1 MASRWTQDTL
11 DELAVSHKVHTLKP
25 IEWPQESL
33 GNLFTLQL
41 GKMLNRKARETFPK
55 FPYLGNKDVQWGR
68 FNFSE
73 LREMHFDEEE
83 RTKFR
88 LIPGD
93 LLVCEGGEIGRT
105 ALWTDEFDCY
115 YQKAIHRLRVRTP
128 VRIEARFVLHFMRFA
143 ATNRLFT
150 DLSSQSSIAHLTREK
165 LALLKVPLPPL
176 PEQRKI
182 AAILSSLDDA
192 IDKTQA
198 VIEQVQV
205 VKRGL
210 MQELLTRGVPGRHS
224 RFKQTEI
231 GEIPEE
237 WDLLPLAALAQDGRG
252 LQTGPFGSQLH
263 ASDYV
268 KAGVPVLM
276 PKDMMNGYASDA
288 DSARISEEK
297 AEELSRHKVQ
307 EGDILFARRGE
318 LGRVGLVTKLQEGWL
333 CGTGC
338 LRFRPS
344 DRAVSRYLRQ
354 WVAWPTSARWL
365 NEHAVGQTMLNLNTS
380 ILGRLPVALPDDTER
395 SAIVDVLEAFERRV
409 RTLKENIEGLGQAKR
424 SLMSVLLTGE
434 LRVTPDTEAA

>member
-1 MASRWTQDTL
+1 MRTGTAIKRVVLRDL
-11 DELAVSHKVHTLKP
+11 RRLRLAV
-25 IEWPQESL
+25 
-33 GNLFTLQL
+33 
-41 GKMLNRKARETFPK
+41 
-55 FPYLGNKDVQWGR
+55 
-68 FNFSE
+68 
-73 LREMHFDEEE
+73 
-83 RTKFR
+83 
-88 LIPGD
+88 
-93 LLVCEGGEIGRT
+93 
-105 ALWTDEFDCY
+105 
-115 YQKAIHRLRVRTP
+115 
-128 VRIEARFVLHFMRFA
+128 
-143 ATNRLFT
+143 
-150 DLSSQSSIAHLTREK
+150 
-165 LALLKVPLPPL
+165 PPL
-176 PEQRKI
+176 PEQHKI
-182 AAILSSLDDA
+182 ATILSSVDDA
-192 IDKTQA
+192 IEKTQA
-198 VIEQVQV
+198 VIDQVQV
-205 VKRGL
+205 VKHSL
-210 MQELLTRGVPGRHS
+210 MQELLTRGLPGRHTQ
-224 RFKQTEI
+224 FKRTEI

-237 WDLLPLAALAQDGRG
+237 WDLLPLAALAQDDRG

-268 KAGVPVLM
+268 EAGVPVVM

-318 LGRVGLVTKLQEGWL
+318 LGRVGLVMKLQEGWL

-395 SAIVDVLEAFERRV
+395 SAIVEVLEALERQI
-409 RTLKENIEGLGQAKR
+409 RTLKENVDGLGQAKR

-434 LRVTPDTEAA
+434 RRVTPDTEAA

>member
-1 MASRWTQDTL
+1 MTSRWTQDTL
-11 DELAVSHKVHTLKP
+11 DELAVSHKARTRKP
-25 IEWPQESL
+25 IEWHQESL

-41 GKMLNRKARETFPK
+41 GKMLNKKAREAFPK

-68 FNFSE
+68 FDFSE

-105 ALWTDEFDCY
+105 ALWTGEFDCY

-128 VRIEARFVLHFMRFA
+128 VRAEARFILHFMRFA

-182 AAILSSLDDA
+182 AAILSSVDDA
-192 IDKTQA
+192 IEKTQA
-198 VIEQVQV
+198 VIDQVQV

-210 MQELLTRGVPGRHS
+210 MQRLFSRGLPGGSDCRTEWTKNRLSSLFTLQLGKMLNKKARETLPRFPYLGNKDVQWGRLNSSELREMHFEDREREKFRLMPGDLLVCEGGEIGRTALWTGEFDCYFQKAIHRLRARDAARVEPRFTLHFMRFAATNGLLTDLISQSSIAHLTREKLSHLEVP
-224 RFKQTEI
+224 
-231 GEIPEE
+231 
-237 WDLLPLAALAQDGRG
+237 LP
-252 LQTGPFGSQLH
+252 PLH
-263 ASDYV
+263 EQRKIA
-268 KAGVPVLM
+268 
-276 PKDMMNGYASDA
+276 
-288 DSARISEEK
+288 
-297 AEELSRHKVQ
+297 
-307 EGDILFARRGE
+307 DILSAVDDFIKETQA
-318 LGRVGLVTKLQEGWL
+318 TIQQA
-333 CGTGC
+333 GT
-338 LRFRPS
+338 
-344 DRAVSRYLRQ
+344 
-354 WVAWPTSARWL
+354 T
-365 NEHAVGQTMLNLNTS
+365 
-380 ILGRLPVALPDDTER
+380 
-395 SAIVDVLEAFERRV
+395 
-409 RTLKENIEGLGQAKR
+409 KR

>member
-68 FNFSE
+68 FDFSE

-105 ALWTDEFDCY
+105 ALWTGEFDCY
-115 YQKAIHRLRVRTP
+115 YQKAIHRLRIRTP
-128 VRIEARFVLHFMRFA
+128 VRIEARFILHFMRFA

-165 LALLKVPLPPL
+165 LALLKVSLPPL

-182 AAILSSLDDA
+182 AAILSSVDDA
-192 IDKTQA
+192 IEKTQA
-198 VIEQVQV
+198 VTDQVQV

-210 MQELLTRGVPGRHS
+210 LQELLTRGLPGRHT

-231 GEIPEE
+231 GEIPAD
-237 WDLLPLAALAQDGRG
+237 WDVDRVGELSQPGRPAVKA
-252 LQTGPFGSQLH
+252 GPFGSSLKKSFYVSNGYRVYGQEQVL
-263 ASDYV
+263 AGDLAVGNYYIDEERFQSLKSCEV
-268 KAGVPVLM
+268 KAG
-276 PKDMMNGYASDA
+276 
-288 DSARISEEK
+288 
-297 AEELSRHKVQ
+297 
-307 EGDILFARRGE
+307 DILVSLVGTFGE
-318 LGRVGLVTKLQEGWL
+318 AIVVSADAEPGIINPRLLRLSLDPQLVLPEFFCFWLRSSGTRKLLTDAAQGGTMGVLNAGIVKKLALGR
-333 CGTGC
+333 
-338 LRFRPS
+338 PS
-344 DRAVSRYLRQ
+344 LSEQ
-354 WVAWPTSARWL
+354 
-365 NEHAVGQTMLNLNTS
+365 
-380 ILGRLPVALPDDTER
+380 
-395 SAIVDVLEAFERRV
+395 SAIVAILTAVERRLESEAG
-409 RTLKENIEGLGQAKR
+409 LK
-424 SLMSVLLTGE
+424 
-434 LRVTPDTEAA
+434 AA